1 MEGKESTVSSPSA
14 GEIEIKPGTAA
25 KEVNSSTPP
34 DFAAPTPTSAKPVPL
49 QRSSR
54 NTGLTIVSANSGVIT
69 PRVKGETQQLEQLPD
84 TFVSARDTE
93 GQLRL
98 LP

>member
-1 MEGKESTVSSPSA
+1 
-14 GEIEIKPGTAA
+14 
-25 KEVNSSTPP
+25 
-34 DFAAPTPTSAKPVPL
+34 
-49 QRSSR
+49 
-54 NTGLTIVSANSGVIT
+54 VIT